1 MILESSKCLLGAN
14 STAHRQSTSC
24 VSLNK
29 NPWNFSKV
37 WKWFIII
44 LSVVLSLNGLPCSS
58 NGKESAC
65 NVGDSG
71 LIPGSGR
78 SSGEGNGNPLQYSCL
93 KSPMDSGIAKSQS
106 WLSDLTLHYI
116 LSLNKVKV
124 LLAQSCPTLWDPMD
138 WSPLGSSVHGTLQAR
153 ILKQVANPFFRA
165 SSQLR
170 KRGSSCTAGRF
181 FTLWATTSLLFFN
194 NKQKN

>member
-1 MILESSKCLLGAN
+1 MILESGKCLLGAN
-14 STAHRQSTSC
+14 STAHRQSTPC

-58 NGKESAC
+58 NGKESAW
-65 NVGDSG
+65 NVVDSG

-93 KSPMDSGIAKSQS
+93 ESPMDSGAWWATICGIAKSQS

-116 LSLNKVKV
+116 LSFNKVKV

-153 ILKQVANPFFRA
+153 ILKQVANPFFRG

-170 KRGSSCTAGRF
+170 KPGFACTAGRF
-181 FTLWATTSLLFFN
+181 FILWATRSL
-194 NKQKN
+194 